1 MKILVLSD
9 SHGTM
14 SSMERAL
21 ERERPDCVLHL
32 GDHLRDARSLA
43 RRHPQTPVYAVPG
56 NCDLPGPGE
65 ALWQLEELGG
75 VRIFMTHGHA
85 YGVKRDLLRLS
96 MAARELDAD
105 VAVFGHTHR
114 PFCQASD
121 GLWLMNPGACG
132 QGRSGYGV
140 IEIENGAAVCR
151 LASAD

>member
-56 NCDLPGPGE
+56 NCDLMVGDKY
-65 ALWQLEELGG
+65 
-75 VRIFMTHGHA
+75 I
-85 YGVKRDLLRLS
+85 
-96 MAARELDAD
+96 
-105 VAVFGHTHR
+105 
-114 PFCQASD
+114 
-121 GLWLMNPGACG
+121 
-132 QGRSGYGV
+132 
-140 IEIENGAAVCR
+140 
-151 LASAD
+151 